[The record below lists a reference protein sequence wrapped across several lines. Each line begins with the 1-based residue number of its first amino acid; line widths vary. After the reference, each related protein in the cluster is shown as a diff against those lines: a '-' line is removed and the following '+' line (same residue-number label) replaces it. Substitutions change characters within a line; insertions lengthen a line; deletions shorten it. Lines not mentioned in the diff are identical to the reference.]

1 VQREEETLFPPSSKG
16 GIMKLGTL
24 IMAAVIASIPVA
36 ASAGA
41 NAAPS
46 AGASPSDVPEPS
58 DLALFALGVAGL
70 IIGRQSIRNRR
81 R

>member
-1 VQREEETLFPPSSKG
+1 
-16 GIMKLGTL
+16 MKFGTL
-24 IMAAVIASIPVA
+24 IMAAAIASLPVVA
-36 ASAGA
+36 ITGA
-41 NAAPS
+41 HAVPN

>member
-1 VQREEETLFPPSSKG
+1 
-16 GIMKLGTL
+16 MKLGTM
-24 IMAAVIASIPVA
+24 IMAGIIASLPVVVSAGPAPQASA
-36 ASAGA
+36 AAGA
-41 NAAPS
+41 NPS
-46 AGASPSDVPEPS
+46 EVPEPS

>member
-1 VQREEETLFPPSSKG
+1 
-16 GIMKLGTL
+16 MKFGNL
-24 IMAAVIASIPVA
+24 IMAAVIASLPVIA
-36 ASAGA
+36 FAGA
-41 NAAPS
+41 NAPVPAS
-46 AGASPSDVPEPS
+46 AGASPNDVPEPS